1 MIFLDPDRSEGSKR
15 AQKASRSGRDPLDL
29 GHPLSQR
36 VPDCSKPLKTSQKA
50 LQKRGI
56 LMKSKDPGSPDVTKT
71 MKFIDFGGE
80 KVTFRL

>member
-1 MIFLDPDRSEGSKR
+1 MTSTHSISENMMIFD
-15 AQKASRSGRDPLDL
+15 
-29 GHPLSQR
+29 
-36 VPDCSKPLKTSQKA
+36 
-50 LQKRGI
+50 GI